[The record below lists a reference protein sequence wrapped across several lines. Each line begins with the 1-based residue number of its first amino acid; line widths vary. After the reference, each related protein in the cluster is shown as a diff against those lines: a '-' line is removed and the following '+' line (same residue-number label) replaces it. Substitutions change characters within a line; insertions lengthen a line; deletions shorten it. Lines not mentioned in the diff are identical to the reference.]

1 MLDLKSALST
11 VISRFRL
18 WREQQRAYAELN
30 ALDDYA
36 LRDLGLRRS
45 DIPFVVFCKSR
56 DEDAFDTLQPALI
69 KGSPRVAN
77 ANSRSS
83 AAA

>member
-1 MLDLKSALST
+1 MLDLKSSLSA
-11 VISRFRL
+11 VIGRFRL

-30 ALDDYA
+30 ALDDHA

-56 DEDAFDTLQPALI
+56 EEEAAETLQPALI
-69 KGSPRVAN
+69 KGSPKVAN